1 MPIPAST
8 LLLREEKENQ
18 LQIPT
23 FMILSFRALR
33 TTLFSLSLFAISLL
47 SASVARWKSPRAKN
61 SQFKVSPSA
70 CEGGAVSKPDFL
82 LLLLSYQEKVLEV
95 FFASLTK

>member
-1 MPIPAST
+1 
-8 LLLREEKENQ
+8 
-18 LQIPT
+18 
-23 FMILSFRALR
+23 MILSFRALR